1 MSYPEP
7 SRSAP
12 ATQHAA
18 GFLTDVDAM
27 FDSVAGT
34 LDLPDGLAEKIR
46 VCNATYVT
54 RFGVRL
60 RGRMYT
66 FTGWRAVHSTHN
78 NPAKGGIRYSPAA
91 DQEEVEALAALMT
104 YKCALIGLP
113 FGGSKGALM
122 LDPRD
127 WEEHELEKITR
138 RFAQELIKHGFL
150 NSGMNVPA
158 PDMGT
163 NEQTMMW
170 IADEYR
176 RLKPEDINGMACVTG
191 KPLGGNGI
199 EGRTEATGRGV
210 QFAIHAFF
218 DTPEDAR
225 KAGFAGNDLRG
236 RSVVV
241 QGLGNV
247 GYHAA
252 KFLSEDDGCRITA
265 VIERDGVIRNEGGLD
280 IAALKSHVTASGGV
294 KGFAGGTFD
303 AHGANAL
310 EDDCDILIPAAL
322 EQVLHGGNAGNLQ
335 ARLIVE
341 AANGPTTF
349 EADRILRDRGVVI
362 IPDLF
367 ANAGG
372 VAVSYFE
379 WVKNLTHI
387 PFGLMERRYD
397 EKGHRR
403 LARSLEMM
411 TGRSFPKET
420 EAEFFQGRREIDLV
434 RSGLEDIMRSTYA
447 ELSRRWNDLD
457 DPAVDL
463 RSAAYSVS
471 INRIAEAY
479 RAIGI

>member
-1 MSYPEP
+1 
-7 SRSAP
+7 
-12 ATQHAA
+12 
-18 GFLTDVDAM
+18 M
-27 FDSVAGT
+27 FDFAAES
-34 LDLPDGLAEKIR
+34 LNLPDGLAEKIR
-46 VCNATYVT
+46 ICNATYVT

-60 RGRMYT
+60 RGRMHT

-78 NPAKGGIRYSPAA
+78 NPAKGGIRYSATA
-91 DQEEVEALAALMT
+91 DQGEVEALAALMT

-113 FGGSKGALM
+113 FGGSKGAL
-122 LDPRD
+122 LIDPRE

-138 RFAQELIKHGFL
+138 RFAQELIRHGFL
-150 NSGMNVPA
+150 SSGTNVPA

-210 QFAIHAFF
+210 QYAVQSFF
-218 DTPEDAR
+218 DTREDAQ
-225 KAGFAGNDLRG
+225 KAGFESGDLRNQ
-236 RSVVV
+236 SVVV

-265 VIERDGVIRNEGGLD
+265 VIERDGVVRRPEGLD
-280 IAALKSHVTASGGV
+280 IDALRKHINETGGV
-294 KGFAGGTFD
+294 QTFAGGRFD
-303 AHGANAL
+303 PDGARAL
-310 EDDCDILIPAAL
+310 EDECDILIPAAM
-322 EQVLHGGNAGNLQ
+322 EQAIHMGNADAIK

-341 AANGPTTF
+341 AANGPTTY
-349 EADRILRDRGVVI
+349 EADKKLRERGVII
-362 IPDLF
+362 IPDLY

-372 VAVSYFE
+372 VVVSYFE

-397 EKGHRR
+397 EKGHRT
-403 LARSLEMM
+403 LARSLELM
-411 TGRSFPKET
+411 TGRDFPKES
-420 EAEFFQGRREIDLV
+420 EAVFFKGRREIDLV
-434 RSGLEDIMRSTYA
+434 RSGLDDMMRSTYA
-447 ELSRRWNDLD
+447 ELSRRWNDPA
-457 DPAVDL
+457 DPSKDL
-463 RSAAYSVS
+463 RTAAFAIA
-471 INRIAEAY
+471 INRIADAY

>member
-1 MSYPEP
+1 MS
-7 SRSAP
+7 
-12 ATQHAA
+12 T
-18 GFLTDVDAM
+18 FLSDVDAM
-27 FDSVAGT
+27 FESASESIQ
-34 LDLPDGLAEKIR
+34 LPEGLAEKIR

-60 RGRMYT
+60 RGRMHT

-78 NPAKGGIRYSPAA
+78 NPAKGGIRFSPNA
-91 DQEEVEALAALMT
+91 DQDEVEALAALMT
-104 YKCALIGLP
+104 YKCALLGLP

-122 LDPRD
+122 VDPRD

-138 RFAQELIKHGFL
+138 RFAQELTRHGFL
-150 NSGMNVPA
+150 SSGMNVPA

-170 IADEYR
+170 IADDYR
-176 RLKPEDINGMACVTG
+176 RLKPDDINGMACVTG

-210 QFAIHAFF
+210 QFAVQAFF
-218 DTPEDAR
+218 ETPVDAA
-225 KAGFAGNDLRG
+225 KAGFSGGDLQG
-236 RSVVV
+236 RTVII

-252 KFLSEDDGCRITA
+252 RFLSEEDGARIVA
-265 VIERDGVIRNEGGLD
+265 VIERDGVVRNPDGLN
-280 IAALKSHVTASGGV
+280 IEALKAHVTATGGV
-294 KGFAGGTFD
+294 KDFDGGRFD
-303 AHGANAL
+303 QDGAKAL
-310 EDDCDILIPAAL
+310 ADDCDILIPAAM
-322 EQVLHGGNAGNLQ
+322 ERVIHGGNADGIK
-335 ARLIVE
+335 ARLVVE
-341 AANGPTTF
+341 AANGPITY
-349 EADRILRDRGVVI
+349 EADKLLRDRGVVI
-362 IPDLF
+362 IPDLY

-397 EKGHRR
+397 EKGHRT

-411 TGRSFPKET
+411 TGQAFPKET
-420 EAEFFQGRREIDLV
+420 EAEFFRGRREIDLV
-434 RSGLEDIMRSTYA
+434 RSGLDDMMRSTYA
-447 ELSRRWNDLD
+447 ELSHRWNDPK
-457 DPAVDL
+457 DPSIDI
-463 RSAAYSVS
+463 RSAAYALA

>member
-1 MSYPEP
+1 
-7 SRSAP
+7 
-12 ATQHAA
+12 
-18 GFLTDVDAM
+18 
-27 FDSVAGT
+27 
-34 LDLPDGLAEKIR
+34 
-46 VCNATYVT
+46 
-54 RFGVRL
+54 
-60 RGRMYT
+60 
-66 FTGWRAVHSTHN
+66 
-78 NPAKGGIRYSPAA
+78 
-91 DQEEVEALAALMT
+91 
-104 YKCALIGLP
+104 
-113 FGGSKGALM
+113 
-122 LDPRD
+122 
-127 WEEHELEKITR
+127 
-138 RFAQELIKHGFL
+138 
-150 NSGMNVPA
+150 
-158 PDMGT
+158 
-163 NEQTMMW
+163 MMW

-210 QFAIHAFF
+210 QYAIHALF

-236 RSVVV
+236 RSVIV

-265 VIERDGVIRNEGGLD
+265 VIERDGVIRNPDGLD
-280 IAALKSHVTASGGV
+280 IEALKAHVTSTGGV
-294 KGFAGGTFD
+294 RGFPQSTFD
-303 AHGANAL
+303 ADGAKAL
-310 EDDCDILIPAAL
+310 EDPCDILIPAAL
-322 EQVLHGGNAGNLQ
+322 EQVIHAGNAGQIQ

-349 EADRILRDRGVVI
+349 EADRMLQDRGVII

-397 EKGHRR
+397 EKGHRT

-411 TGRSFPKET
+411 TGRSFPKES

-434 RSGLEDIMRSTYA
+434 RSGLEDIIRSTYA
-447 ELSRRWNDLD
+447 ELSRRWNDTS
-457 DPAVDL
+457 DPATDL
-463 RSAAYSVS
+463 RSAAYAVS

>member
-1 MSYPEP
+1 MS
-7 SRSAP
+7 S
-12 ATQHAA
+12 
-18 GFLTDVDAM
+18 FLSDVDEL
-27 FDSVAGT
+27 FVAATGS

-60 RGRMYT
+60 RGKMHT

-78 NPAKGGIRYSPAA
+78 NPAKGGIRYSAEA
-91 DQEEVEALAALMT
+91 DQDEVEALAALMT
-104 YKCALIGLP
+104 YKCALLGLP

-122 LDPRD
+122 IDPRD
-127 WEEHELEKITR
+127 WNELELEKITR
-138 RFAQELIKHGFL
+138 RFAQELIRHGFL

-163 NEQTMMW
+163 NDQTMMW

-176 RLKPEDINGMACVTG
+176 RLKPDDINGMACVTG

-210 QFAIHAFF
+210 QFAVQAFF
-218 DTPEDAR
+218 ETVVDAQ
-225 KAGFAGNDLRG
+225 KAGFKGDDLAG

-252 KFLSEDDGCRITA
+252 KFLSEEDKCRIVA
-265 VIERDGVIRNEGGLD
+265 VIERDGVVRNSDGLN
-280 IAALKSHVTASGGV
+280 IERLKSHIAVTGGV
-294 KGFAGGTFD
+294 QGFDGGSFD
-303 AHGANAL
+303 HEGSKAL
-310 EDDCDILIPAAL
+310 EDDCDILIPAAM
-322 EQVLHGGNAGNLQ
+322 EHVIHNDNAATIR

-341 AANGPTTF
+341 AANGPISF
-349 EADRILRDRGVVI
+349 EADKALRERGVVI

-372 VAVSYFE
+372 VVVSYFE

-387 PFGLMERRYD
+387 PFGLMERRQEEARHQLVVD
-397 EKGHRR
+397 ELER
-403 LARSLEMM
+403 LSSDSGIGWQLSPNFKEQYLRGAGELE
-411 TGRSFPKET
+411 
-420 EAEFFQGRREIDLV
+420 LV
-434 RSGLEDIMRSTYA
+434 RSGLDDTMSTAYDSMA
-447 ELSRRWNDLD
+447 AVWHGRD
-457 DPAVDL
+457 DVDDL
-463 RSAAYSVS
+463 RTAAYLVS
-471 INRIAEAY
+471 IDKVAASY
-479 RAIGI
+479 RAKGL

>member
-1 MSYPEP
+1 MS
-7 SRSAP
+7 S
-12 ATQHAA
+12 
-18 GFLTDVDAM
+18 FLSDVDAM
-27 FDSVAGT
+27 FESVASSI
-34 LDLPDGLAEKIR
+34 DLPEGLAEKIR

-60 RGRMYT
+60 RGRMHT

-78 NPAKGGIRYSPAA
+78 NPAKGGIRYSPDA
-91 DQEEVEALAALMT
+91 DQDEVEALAALMT
-104 YKCALIGLP
+104 YKCALLGLP

-122 LDPRD
+122 IDPRE

-138 RFAQELIKHGFL
+138 RFAQELIRHGFL
-150 NSGMNVPA
+150 SSGMNVPA

-176 RLKPEDINGMACVTG
+176 RLKPDDINGMACVTG

-210 QFAIHAFF
+210 QFAVQAFF
-218 DTPEDAR
+218 ETPTDAA
-225 KAGFAGNDLRG
+225 KAGFTGNGLSG
-236 RSVVV
+236 KTIVV

-252 KFLSEDDGCRITA
+252 KFLSTEDGCKIVA
-265 VIERDGVIRNEGGLD
+265 VIERDGVVRNSSGLD
-280 IAALKSHVTASGGV
+280 IEALKVHVTETGGV
-294 KGFAGGTFD
+294 QGFAGGTYD
-303 AHGANAL
+303 RDGAAAL
-310 EDDCDILIPAAL
+310 EDECDILIPAAM
-322 EQVLHGGNAGNLQ
+322 ERVIHSGNAEAIK
-335 ARLIVE
+335 ARLLVE

-349 EADRILRDRGVVI
+349 EADKKLRDRGVVI
-362 IPDLF
+362 IPDLY

-397 EKGHRR
+397 EKGHRT

-411 TGRSFPKET
+411 TGRAFPKET

-434 RSGLEDIMRSTYA
+434 RSGLDDMMRSTYA
-447 ELSRRWNDLD
+447 ELSRRWNDPS
-457 DPAVDL
+457 DPAIDL
-463 RSAAYSVS
+463 RSAAYSLS

-479 RAIGI
+479 KAIGI

>member
-1 MSYPEP
+1 M
-7 SRSAP
+7 
-12 ATQHAA
+12 
-18 GFLTDVDAM
+18 GNFLSDVEAM
-27 FDSVAGT
+27 FDTVAES
-34 LDLPDGLAEKIR
+34 LNLPEGLSEKIR

-60 RGRMYT
+60 RGRMHT

-78 NPAKGGIRYSPAA
+78 NPAKGGIRYSPHV
-91 DQEEVEALAALMT
+91 DQDEVEALAALMT
-104 YKCALIGLP
+104 YKCALLGLP

-122 LDPRD
+122 INPRD

-138 RFAQELIKHGFL
+138 RFAQELVRHGFL

-210 QFAIHAFF
+210 QFAVQAFF
-218 DTPEDAR
+218 DTGADAR
-225 KAGFAGNDLRG
+225 KAGFSGNDLLR

-247 GYHAA
+247 GYYVA
-252 KFLSEDDGCRITA
+252 KFLSEGDGCRITA
-265 VIERDGVIRNEGGLD
+265 VIERDGVIRNPDGLD
-280 IAALKSHVTASGGV
+280 IEALKKHVAAKGGV
-294 KGFAGGTFD
+294 EGFADGDFD
-303 AHGANAL
+303 ANGAKGL
-310 EDDCDILIPAAL
+310 EDACDILIPAAV
-322 EQVLHGGNAGNLQ
+322 EQVLHLDNAECIQ

-349 EADRILRDRGVVI
+349 EADQIMRERGVVI

-367 ANAGG
+367 ANAGR

-387 PFGLMERRYD
+387 PFGLMERRYE
-397 EKGHRR
+397 EKGHRT

-411 TGRSFPKET
+411 TGCAFPEET

-434 RSGLEDIMRSTYA
+434 RSGLEDIIRSTYG
-447 ELSRRWNDLD
+447 ELSRRWNDPE
-457 DPAVDL
+457 DPSTDL
-463 RSAAYSVS
+463 RSAAYAVA
-471 INRIAEAY
+471 INRISEAY

>member
-1 MSYPEP
+1 MS
-7 SRSAP
+7 S
-12 ATQHAA
+12 
-18 GFLTDVDAM
+18 FLSDVDAM
-27 FDSVAGT
+27 FEAAAGT
-34 LDLPDGLAEKIR
+34 IDLPEGLAEKIR

-60 RGRMYT
+60 RGRMHT

-78 NPAKGGIRYSPAA
+78 NPAKGGIRYAPNV
-91 DQEEVEALAALMT
+91 DQDEVEALAALMT
-104 YKCALIGLP
+104 YKCALLGLP

-122 LDPRD
+122 INPRD
-127 WEEHELEKITR
+127 WEGYELEKITR
-138 RFAQELIKHGFL
+138 RFAQELIRHGFL
-150 NSGMNVPA
+150 SSGQNVPA

-176 RLKPEDINGMACVTG
+176 RLKPDDINGMACVTG

-210 QFAIHAFF
+210 QFAIQAFF
-218 DTPEDAR
+218 ETPVDAA
-225 KAGFAGNDLRG
+225 KAGFVGGNLKG
-236 RSVVV
+236 RTVIV

-252 KFLSEDDGCRITA
+252 KFLSEEDGARIIA
-265 VIERDGVIRNEGGLD
+265 VIERDGVVRNPDGLN
-280 IAALKSHVTASGGV
+280 IEALKAHVAATGGV
-294 KGFAGGTFD
+294 QGFAGATFD
-303 AHGANAL
+303 PDGAHAL
-310 EDDCDILIPAAL
+310 GDVCDILIPAAM
-322 EQVLHGGNAGNLQ
+322 ERVIHSRNAESIR
-335 ARLIVE
+335 ARLLVE

-349 EADRILRDRGVVI
+349 EADKRLRNRGVVI

-372 VAVSYFE
+372 VVVSYFE

-397 EKGHRR
+397 EKGHRT

-411 TGRSFPKET
+411 TGQAFPKEA

-434 RSGLEDIMRSTYA
+434 RSGLDDMMRSTYA
-447 ELSRRWNDLD
+447 ELSRRWNNPD
-457 DPAVDL
+457 DPSTDL
-463 RSAAYSVS
+463 RSAAYALS

>member
-1 MSYPEP
+1 MSN
-7 SRSAP
+7 
-12 ATQHAA
+12 
-18 GFLTDVDAM
+18 FLSDVDAM
-27 FDSVAGT
+27 FNSVADT

-78 NPAKGGIRYSPAA
+78 NPAKGGIRFSHGA
-91 DQEEVEALAALMT
+91 DQDEVEALAALMT
-104 YKCALIGLP
+104 YKCALMGLP

-122 LDPRD
+122 INPRD

-150 NSGMNVPA
+150 SSGMNVPA
-158 PDMGT
+158 PDLGT

-218 DTPEDAR
+218 ETDVDAKR
-225 KAGFAGNDLRG
+225 AGFETGRLSG
-236 RSVVV
+236 RSIVV

-252 KFLSEDDGCRITA
+252 KFLSEDDGCRIIS
-265 VIERDGVIRNEGGLD
+265 VIERDGVIRNEDGINIEALKKH
-280 IAALKSHVTASGGV
+280 IAATGGVQGFSGGV
-294 KGFAGGTFD
+294 FDPNGEKG
-303 AHGANAL
+303 L
-310 EDDCDILIPAAL
+310 EDNCDILIPAAL
-322 EQVLHGGNAGNLQ
+322 EQVLNIGNAGRIQ
-335 ARLIVE
+335 ASLIVE

-349 EADRILRDRGVVI
+349 EADRIMRDRGAVI

-397 EKGHRR
+397 EKGHRT
-403 LARSLEMM
+403 LARSLEKM
-411 TGRSFPKET
+411 TGRAFPTEI
-420 EAEFFQGRREIDLV
+420 EAEFFKGRREIDLV
-434 RSGLEDIMRSTYA
+434 RSGLEDIMRSTYS
-447 ELSRRWNDLD
+447 ELSRRWNDPT
-457 DPAVDL
+457 DPSTDL
-463 RSAAYSVS
+463 RSAAYAVA
-471 INRIAEAY
+471 INRVSEAY

>member
-1 MSYPEP
+1 MS
-7 SRSAP
+7 S
-12 ATQHAA
+12 
-18 GFLTDVDAM
+18 FLSDVDSM
-27 FDSVAGT
+27 FDAATGA

-60 RGRMYT
+60 RGKMHT
-66 FTGWRAVHSTHN
+66 FTGWRAVHSNHN
-78 NPAKGGIRYSPAA
+78 NPAKGGIRYSAQA
-91 DQEEVEALAALMT
+91 DQDEVEALAALMT
-104 YKCALIGLP
+104 YKCALLGLP

-122 LDPRD
+122 IDPRD
-127 WEEHELEKITR
+127 WNELELEKITR
-138 RFAQELIKHGFL
+138 RFAQELIRHGFL

-163 NEQTMMW
+163 NDQTMMW

-176 RLKPEDINGMACVTG
+176 RLKPDDINGMACVTG

-210 QFAIHAFF
+210 QFAVQAFF
-218 DTPEDAR
+218 ETGQDAQ
-225 KAGFAGNDLRG
+225 KAGFEDSNMSG
-236 RSVVV
+236 RTVII

-252 KFLSEDDGCRITA
+252 KFLSEEDRCRIIA
-265 VIERDGVIRNEGGLD
+265 VIERDGVIRNPEGLN
-280 IAALKSHVTASGGV
+280 IERLKLHVTETDGVQGFDGGS
-294 KGFAGGTFD
+294 FD
-303 AHGANAL
+303 PDGATAL
-310 EDDCDILIPAAL
+310 EDDCDILIPAAM
-322 EQVLHGGNAGNLQ
+322 ERVIHSRNAGAIK

-341 AANGPTTF
+341 AANGPITY
-349 EADRILRDRGVVI
+349 EADKSLRERGVVI

-372 VAVSYFE
+372 VVVSYFE

-397 EKGHRR
+397 EKDHRT

-411 TGRSFPKET
+411 TGQSFPKEA
-420 EAEFFQGRREIDLV
+420 EDEFFHGRREIDLV
-434 RSGLEDIMRSTYA
+434 RSGLDDMIRSTYA
-447 ELSRRWNDLD
+447 ELSRRWNNPD
-457 DPAVDL
+457 DAAVDL
-463 RSAAYSVS
+463 RNAAYSLA

-479 RAIGI
+479 KAIGI